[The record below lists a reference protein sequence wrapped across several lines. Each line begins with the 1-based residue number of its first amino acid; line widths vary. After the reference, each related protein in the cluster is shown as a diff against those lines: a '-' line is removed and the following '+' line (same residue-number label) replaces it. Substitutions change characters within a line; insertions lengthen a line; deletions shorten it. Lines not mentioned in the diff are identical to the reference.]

1 MFSQK
6 KKKKIVPLQLQMD
19 DSFGYKLTPKKNFK
33 MKLVFFFLIIII
45 LNAWSMSLSTRMLT
59 KFGEKYVR
67 KN

>member
-1 MFSQK
+1 
-6 KKKKIVPLQLQMD
+6 MD
-19 DSFGYKLTPKKNFK
+19 DSFGYKLTQKFFFK
-33 MKLVFFFLIIII
+33 LNWFFFLIIII

>member
-1 MFSQK
+1 
-6 KKKKIVPLQLQMD
+6 MD
-19 DSFGYKLTPKKNFK
+19 DSFGYKLTPKKKFK
-33 MKLVFFFLIIII
+33 MKLVFFLIIII

>member
-1 MFSQK
+1 
-6 KKKKIVPLQLQMD
+6 MD

-45 LNAWSMSLSTRMLT
+45 LNAWSMSLSTCMLT